1 MLKYLSIFLYSALWL
16 FNSSTESEKLKFKL
30 INVSWIIK
38 KRMQKLI
45 EKGKWKL
52 KSARKANVKF
62 YLFIK

>member
-1 MLKYLSIFLYSALWL
+1 MLKYLSIFLYLALWL
-16 FNSSTESEKLKFKL
+16 FKSTESEKLKLKL

>member
-16 FNSSTESEKLKFKL
+16 FKSTESEKLKFKL